1 MTMVIK
7 QEQSRRQRSKAAIR
21 GRIIE
26 AGIELFSERGIADVT
41 VDQIAEAADVG
52 KGTIYNYFAAKEDIV
67 VAFILAQEE
76 RVQKR
81 VPRLAELN
89 EPLQTILT
97 RFLRFQFRIR
107 RPYHRFMR
115 VFLAQMFQRTDQF
128 LPYMAEM
135 QKYFDP
141 PLGAL
146 FLGLQERQIIRADV
160 SIPEL
165 VVTFK
170 TIHLGLTALWA
181 VEGPPFRGTMKVLN
195 HEMKLFSEGLENKR

>member
-1 MTMVIK
+1 MTMVTHPT
-7 QEQSRRQRSKAAIR
+7 RRERTKANIRARIITAAID
-21 GRIIE
+21 
-26 AGIELFSERGIADVT
+26 LFSQRGIADVT

-67 VAFILAQEE
+67 VAFIVDQEA
-76 RVQKR
+76 RVQRR
-81 VPRLAELN
+81 VPRFAELN

-107 RPYHRFMR
+107 KPYHRFMR
-115 VFLAQMFQRTDQF
+115 VFLAQMFQRTEQF

-141 PLGAL
+141 PLEAL
-146 FLGLQERQIIRADV
+146 FTGLQQREIIRPDV
-160 SIPEL
+160 RIPDL

-170 TIHLGLTALWA
+170 TVHLGLTALWA

-195 HEMKLFSEGLENKR
+195 QEMRLFSEGLEKKR

>member
-1 MTMVIK
+1 MVTDR
-7 QEQSRRQRSKAAIR
+7 EQSRRERSKAAIR
-21 GRIIE
+21 GRIIT

-41 VDQIAEAADVG
+41 VDEIAGAADIG

-67 VAFILAQEE
+67 VAFIVDQEA
-76 RVQKR
+76 RVQRR

-89 EPLQTILT
+89 KPLQTILT
-97 RFLRFQFRIR
+97 RFLRIQFRIR

-128 LPYMAEM
+128 MPYMAEM

-141 PLGAL
+141 PLEAL
-146 FLGLQERQIIRADV
+146 FAGLQQRQIIRADIG
-160 SIPEL
+160 IPEL
-165 VVTFK
+165 IVTFK

-195 HEMKLFSEGLENKR
+195 QEMQLFSEGLEKKR